1 MNRKKVFAFFTA
13 VLMMISF
20 TVPTCAVDTRAS
32 DQLAVYDIY
41 AKTVTDKI
49 AVFVTVTGNGVM
61 DKIGCESIDV
71 YKLVGSDWVWT
82 ESKTEDDDNMSRTN
96 FYTHADTVYCTGESG
111 VHYKVVVTIF
121 AENSKGRD
129 TRSETFYL
137 IGK

>member
-1 MNRKKVFAFFTA
+1 MKRKKIFSFVLA
-13 VLMMISF
+13 VLMMMSF
-20 TVPTCAVDTRAS
+20 SVPMYAVETRAS
-32 DQLAVYDIY
+32 DQLAVYDIHVK
-41 AKTVTDKI
+41 ALTDKI
-49 AVFVTVTGNGVM
+49 AVYVTVTGNGIV

-71 YKLVGSDWVWT
+71 YKLVGSNWVWT
-82 ESKTEDDDNMSRTN
+82 ESKTEDDDNMSSTDI
-96 FYTHADTVYCTGESG
+96 YAHADTIYCTGDYG

>member
-1 MNRKKVFAFFTA
+1 MNQKKVFSFFMALHMT
-13 VLMMISF
+13 ISF
-20 TVPTCAVDTRAS
+20 CLPTYATDTRAS
-32 DQLAVYDIY
+32 DQLAVYNIQ
-41 AKTVTDKI
+41 AKTITDQI
-49 AVFVTVTGNGVM
+49 AVFVAVTGNGTM

-71 YKLVGSDWVWT
+71 YKLVGSNWVWT
-82 ESKTEDDDNMSRTN
+82 ESKTEDDDNMSSTN
-96 FYTHADTVYCTGESG
+96 IHAHADTIYCTGEFA